1 MIGLQNKKKCWKN
14 FVIFVTNSIPRSLN
28 FTQFDALVF
37 EKVPYAYT
45 EAVYF
50 SKKPFL
56 LPRSENQRHVTV
68 SPLNRFINPFSNPM
82 IEVYCKFLISVLTSL
97 INLKLLFKRHNP
109 VTDTM
114 YDLLAETLCMLLS
127 CFMQPE
133 FVRKLNAEKIP

>member
-1 MIGLQNKKKCWKN
+1 MLWFLRKYLTRTLK
-14 FVIFVTNSIPRSLN
+14 L
-28 FTQFDALVF
+28 FT
-37 EKVPYAYT
+37 
-45 EAVYF
+45 
-50 SKKPFL
+50 FL
-56 LPRSENQRHVTV
+56 KSHFFFQDPKIKDRNVTV
-68 SPLNRFINPFSNPM
+68 SPLNRFINSFSNPM
-82 IEVYCKFLISVLTSL
+82 LEVYCQFLISVLTSL